1 MLRNVLNKSLFIRK
15 FSIDGFGYESSTGKR
30 IKDLKVGDIIK
41 TPYGESTIINI
52 IKEKTKTG
60 FCEMTGFNKMLITP
74 DHPIL
79 IYEEWTKPREVK
91 EIKFVNCRELYDI
104 VLNKHHVITINGNNI
119 RTL

>member
-1 MLRNVLNKSLFIRK
+1 MLRNVLNKSLFISNVLNKSLFIRK

-41 TPYGESTIINI
+41 
-52 IKEKTKTG
+52 EKTKTG

-79 IYEEWTKPREVK
+79 IYGEWTKPREVK